1 MAQATAGQHGG
12 RGRRIANILVGI
24 VVKCLNLL
32 RDPVALWL
40 HGPRIAGLVY
50 IDNMGQVPDVVIRL

>member
-12 RGRRIANILVGI
+12 RGRRIANMLVGM

-50 IDNMGQVPDVVIRL
+50 MGMGIFPGTFATRL